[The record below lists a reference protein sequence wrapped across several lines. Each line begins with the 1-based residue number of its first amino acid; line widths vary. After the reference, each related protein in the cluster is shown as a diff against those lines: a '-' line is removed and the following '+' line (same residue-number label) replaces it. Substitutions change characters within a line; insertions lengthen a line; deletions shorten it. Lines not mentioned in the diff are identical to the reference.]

1 MAFWEV
7 LFDITKNLMYSYLN
21 VRWVLFENF
30 ISRLDWNFSYACS
43 VDRLRLAGLSQGGNG
58 VWCASLWSPLSFPRC
73 QRFEINTNEPCPC
86 KCCDKTPI
94 TNLRTAPHE
103 LSTLSWFR
111 FRRFR
116 GGELFWHQIA
126 QSIFCDSR
134 CGNWA
139 AAAAGCSMCGCESG
153 RVCLCSA
160 LQSLLLVFS
169 AAPTQFAAHSGMVQ
183 WKYCPECKGIT

>member
-116 GGELFWHQIA
+116 GGGIILAPNCTVYFLRFSLWQLSCCCCWVQHVWVWK
-126 QSIFCDSR
+126 
-134 CGNWA
+134 WA
-139 AAAAGCSMCGCESG
+139 C
-153 RVCLCSA
+153 
-160 LQSLLLVFS
+160 VF
-169 AAPTQFAAHSGMVQ
+169 V
-183 WKYCPECKGIT
+183 